1 MAKRVVEYRCLLIS
15 PGDVEQQRAAVV
27 EAIDRWNALVGAALD
42 ARVHL
47 VRWETHGVP
56 DASAPP
62 QEVLNRQIVDEC
74 DFGIAVFW
82 TRIGTATTTQPSGSI
97 EEIER
102 LRERG
107 ARVLVY
113 VSSAPIPQDR
123 LKDDQ
128 FQRLSEFKKRLQQE
142 GLLGSYQDTA
152 DLRQQIP
159 LHVTAV
165 VAELLQKDRGQPSP
179 GVSGPTSGVLTAP
192 KPDVRVVVFPAETV
206 PRTPGVKHLLGIRIQ
221 NHSPVVVY
229 ISGISILLKSGRGLL
244 LFRDVVTGR
253 EQSRVA
259 LRPGE
264 SYMWSTSAD
273 DLLREVKIDD
283 VIGAVAYDD
292 IGRDFREPDGTLR
305 NILQDWSA
313 KDESPGGSNNAPQK
327 L

>member
-1 MAKRVVEYRCLLIS
+1 MSKRVVEYRCLLIS
-15 PGDVEQQRAAVV
+15 PGDVDQERSAVV

-82 TRIGTATTTQPSGSI
+82 TRIGTATTTHPSGSI

-128 FQRLSEFKKRLQQE
+128 FQRLSEFKGRLQQE
-142 GLLGSYQDTA
+142 SLLGSYQDLA
-152 DLRQQIP
+152 DL
-159 LHVTAV
+159 A
-165 VAELLQKDRGQPSP
+165 AGA
-179 GVSGPTSGVLTAP
+179 AP
-192 KPDVRVVVFPAETV
+192 CD
-206 PRTPGVKHLLGIRIQ
+206 
-221 NHSPVVVY
+221 SC
-229 ISGISILLKSGRGLL
+229 SC
-244 LFRDVVTGR
+244 
-253 EQSRVA
+253 
-259 LRPGE
+259 
-264 SYMWSTSAD
+264 
-273 DLLREVKIDD
+273 
-283 VIGAVAYDD
+283 
-292 IGRDFREPDGTLR
+292 
-305 NILQDWSA
+305 
-313 KDESPGGSNNAPQK
+313 
-327 L
+327 

>member
-15 PGDVEQQRAAVV
+15 PGDVDQERSALV
-27 EAIDRWNALVGAALD
+27 EALDSWNALVGAALD

-47 VRWETHGVP
+47 VRWETHSVP
-56 DASAPP
+56 DASGPP

-82 TRIGTATTTQPSGSI
+82 TRIGTATTTHPSGSI

-128 FQRLSEFKKRLQQE
+128 FQRLSEFKRRLQQE
-142 GLLGSYQDTA
+142 GLLGSYQDVA
-152 DLRQQIP
+152 DLRQQVP

-165 VAELLQKDRGQPSP
+165 VAELLQKDRGKPSP
-179 GVSGPTSGVLTAP
+179 DVGGQTGGVLTAP
-192 KPDVRVVVFPAETV
+192 KPDVRVVVFAAETV
-206 PRTPGVKHLLGIRIQ
+206 PRTPGVDHLLGIRIQ

-229 ISGISILLKSGRGLL
+229 MSGISILLSPVADCCSIATWSRAASSHGSRYVPERATCGL
-244 LFRDVVTGR
+244 RAER
-253 EQSRVA
+253 
-259 LRPGE
+259 
-264 SYMWSTSAD
+264 
-273 DLLREVKIDD
+273 ICC
-283 VIGAVAYDD
+283 
-292 IGRDFREPDGTLR
+292 GT
-305 NILQDWSA
+305 
-313 KDESPGGSNNAPQK
+313 
-327 L
+327 